1 MYIKTIIVLSKAKNQ
16 YNFQRNPKYKRKT
29 DCCAQQAIIMHRR
42 STGLSISRKAYCV
55 CMRDIMEQLRNRY
68 NAY

>member
-55 CMRDIMEQLRNRY
+55 CM
-68 NAY
+68 